1 MPYFFA
7 FFQSLQAPFRS
18 PFPFEA
24 TVTEG
29 DRITLPPLE
38 IATSQAL
45 QVFQISDPTVGLK
58 NFHLFGSTRILNE
71 SDIQK
76 FLNSLKKLNTGVIVI
91 SGWEALMHP
100 DFFRLCDM
108 IRSAALK

>member
-1 MPYFFA
+1 MCDIWKGNNN
-7 FFQSLQAPFRS
+7 LQ
-18 PFPFEA
+18 
-24 TVTEG
+24 
-29 DRITLPPLE
+29 
-38 IATSQAL
+38 Q
-45 QVFQISDPTVGLK
+45 
-58 NFHLFGSTRILNE
+58 LNE